1 MNAMKRTRPQFNRLV
16 ELDRR
21 IKAGKYPNCL
31 TFSAEWESSQKT
43 IQRDI
48 DYLRDVLGAPI
59 EYDREKNGYFY
70 TDDHWFLPSVSLSEG
85 ELVATLLAAR
95 ALEQYAGTPVAG
107 DLERIVGK
115 LADLLPERIS
125 MRPEWMAGRFTFQG
139 PPAKAVD
146 PAIWTEVIRGL
157 LHQRSVKITYQAM
170 EAPKPGERVI
180 DPYHIANLSGEWY
193 MFACCHKKGMVTQF
207 AIPRISKAAV
217 TERGFEV
224 PDDFDP
230 KTYLAAAFARFAS
243 GERPAEVRLLFTAE
257 VATWVAEREWH
268 PSQRLRKRKTGE
280 IEMSF
285 KTTGL
290 FEVLRWVLSWGSAVE
305 VLAPAALRKDVADE
319 IRRMARR
326 RSTGTT

>member
-1 MNAMKRTRPQFNRLV
+1 MKRTRPQFNRLV

-31 TFSAEWESSQKT
+31 TFSAEWETSQKT
-43 IQRDI
+43 IQRDV

-125 MRPEWMAGRFTFQG
+125 IRPEWLSGRFTFHG
-139 PPAKAVD
+139 PPAKPVD
-146 PAIWTEVIRGL
+146 PAIWTEVMRGL
-157 LHQRSVKITYQAM
+157 LHQLSVKITYKAM
-170 EAPKPGERVI
+170 EATAPGERMI

-193 MFACCHKKGMVTQF
+193 VLAWCHKKGMVTQF

-243 GERPAEVRLLFTAE
+243 GERPVEVRLLFTAE
-257 VATWVAEREWH
+257 VAPWVVEREWH
-268 PSQRLRKRKTGE
+268 PSQRLRKRKSGE

-285 KTTGL
+285 KATGL
-290 FEVLRWVLSWGSAVE
+290 FEVLRWVLSWGSAVT
-305 VLAPAALRKDVADE
+305 VLGPESLKKDVAEE
-319 IRRMARR
+319 IQRMAQQSR
-326 RSTGTT
+326 RSSP